1 MAKKRAEEEVEEVEE
16 DFDVGEATDE
26 VEVSDEVSSSVG
38 GRGPQPPRL
47 SITLPPALRK
57 KIRLAAALADMEPN
71 EWARVVIVTAAKRT
85 VEKKFPD
92 RV

>member
-1 MAKKRAEEEVEEVEE
+1 MVKKRTEEVEEMEE
-16 DFDVGEATDE
+16 DFDEEGSSADE

-92 RV
+92 RA